1 MNWIRTKVK
10 KEFVNKITLVI
21 SRIVIITTNM
31 DSWEEICKEFPR
43 NCRLHEKGYN
53 RKSVENVSSVCVVII
68 SCKVWRS
75 SDMWTQNFIIHAI
88 DHWRPALISV
98 VICGTAIAMN
108 ILSTVSADL
117 TNLFTAAKILFVN
130 TEISIV
136 FFDQLNSY
144 VVTSYYWKMEQL
156 IIALN
161 VSFCAVDFV

>member
-1 MNWIRTKVK
+1 
-10 KEFVNKITLVI
+10 
-21 SRIVIITTNM
+21 
-31 DSWEEICKEFPR
+31 
-43 NCRLHEKGYN
+43 
-53 RKSVENVSSVCVVII
+53 
-68 SCKVWRS
+68 
-75 SDMWTQNFIIHAI
+75 
-88 DHWRPALISV
+88 
-98 VICGTAIAMN
+98 MN